1 MVKVVADVL
10 AHFRGDAQGN
20 GVDEFSDGEASS
32 EEKED
37 WDGRGDRAEEEEK
50 EEEEKEGWADGN
62 EREKREGE
70 EQTKQNQLNEE
81 MMKFSLALIQ
91 QCLSEQVFNSSMI
104 FFITILAWDVDINSW
119 MKISNYI
126 SYLLQLIYDSQLM
139 ILQHYLDCVETD
151 EFTDMSSCIIKMQN
165 H

>member
-1 MVKVVADVL
+1 MKMVTDVL
-10 AHFRGDAQGN
+10 AHFRGDVQGN

-37 WDGRGDRAEEEEK
+37 WDGRGDRTEEK
-50 EEEEKEGWADGN
+50 KKKKEEEGWADDN
-62 EREKREGE
+62 EREKREEE

-81 MMKFSLALIQ
+81 VMKFSLALIQ
-91 QCLSEQVFNSSMI
+91 QCLPEQVFNSSMI
-104 FFITILAWDVDINSW
+104 FFIIILTWDVDINSW

-151 EFTDMSSCIIKMQN
+151 ESADISSCIIKM
-165 H
+165 